1 MSPNALVD
9 RSKLKLEGKKNLSK
23 YLLKTGKERFQ
34 SKYTVFRNALFLDSQ
49 FSYLLASL
57 RFAQLKPE
65 LKIQKEKKKSQTS
78 LQPIPPLHLRCL
90 FPWGGSLGRALRS
103 ATAPLGRVSTG
114 RGWLEQNCHLRLL
127 TFLVR
132 LIKTLKSVLIQ
143 AK

>member
-65 LKIQKEKKKSQTS
+65 LKIQKEKKKK
-78 LQPIPPLHLRCL
+78 PNFPPTNPSSTPEVLI
-90 FPWGGSLGRALRS
+90 SLGWVLGPCPQKCHCTPRPGLHRS
-103 ATAPLGRVSTG
+103 GVAGAELSFEVINFPSQV
-114 RGWLEQNCHLRLL
+114 N
-127 TFLVR
+127 
-132 LIKTLKSVLIQ
+132 
-143 AK
+143 